1 LRPPARG
8 QLDFSCREWPQPT
21 PFAAGARS
29 APQSAKHCAG
39 GRIAKIATFDIK
51 IESMRFA
58 LRSAKG
64 AGKASWR
71 HVYES
76 AVTAAGFYI
85 RQTAVRS

>member
-1 LRPPARG
+1 VASWTSVVGNGLSRHHLQPGRGAPPKAR
-8 QLDFSCREWPQPT
+8 
-21 PFAAGARS
+21 
-29 APQSAKHCAG
+29 